1 MIRLSSFFFSTL
13 SVLSCFSQEG
23 NKIDYAQKYAQ
34 TITDAE
40 LKTHLT
46 VLASD
51 EYEGRETGKSGQ
63 KKAAEYLINSF
74 KKSGCS
80 FAPGMNQ
87 FEQQFNVIENVPG
100 GSLNFLGKELSF
112 KTDFIYTNA
121 KAKNTISNLPV
132 YTTNAA
138 QLHASENIVIVEKLV
153 STDVRGAFL
162 KIKEKGLVTSNV
174 KAIVLVAE
182 SFSDVYMYYEH
193 FFTSRSMRL
202 ASDKTEKE
210 LPIIIVNSE
219 SVKDKLPKKLKYLF
233 GKGKPKTYTKELG
246 KLSAELNKDE
256 QLLQSSN
263 VLAFIPGS
271 DPILSKEVVVITAH
285 YDHIGIDNGVVYN
298 GADDDGTGTVA
309 LLELAQAF
317 MTAYKEGNGPRRSIL
332 IMPVSGEEKGL
343 LGSRYYT
350 ENPIIPLANII
361 SDLNIDM
368 IGRDDI
374 PHENTKEEYIYI
386 IGSNMISDDLHNAN
400 ELANN
405 SYTNLK
411 LDYTFNSKN
420 DPNQFYYR
428 SDHYN
433 FAKNGIPSVFYF
445 SGVHDDYH
453 QPTDDVEKIDFEKVE
468 TVAKL
473 VFHTA
478 WILANKTERPAPNE

>member
-1 MIRLSSFFFSTL
+1 MIRFSSLIVCCFSAFTF
-13 SVLSCFSQEG
+13 FSQEG

-34 TITDAE
+34 TITNEE

-51 EYEGRETGKSGQ
+51 EYEGRETGKAGQ
-63 KKAAEYLINSF
+63 KKSAEYLINSF

-80 FAPGMNQ
+80 FAPGMTQ

-100 GSLNFLGKELSF
+100 GTLNFLGKDLAF

-121 KAKNTISNLPV
+121 KAKNALSNLPV
-132 YTTNAA
+132 YTAKSA
-138 QLHASENIVIVEKLV
+138 QFHQTENIVIIEKLV

-162 KIKEKGLVTSNV
+162 KIKDKGLVTTNV

-182 SFSDVYMYYEH
+182 SFSDVYLYYEH
-193 FFTSRSMRL
+193 FFTTRAMRL

-210 LPIIIVNSE
+210 LPIIIVNAE
-219 SVKDKLPKKLKYLF
+219 SVKEKLPKKLRYLF
-233 GKGKPKTYTKELG
+233 GKGKQKSYKKELG

-317 MTAYKEGNGPRRSIL
+317 MTAYKEGHGPRRSIL

-361 SDLNIDM
+361 TDLNIDM

-374 PHENTKEEYIYI
+374 PHEKSKEEYIYI

-445 SGVHDDYH
+445 SGVHEDYH
-453 QPTDDVEKIDFEKVE
+453 QPTDDIEKIDFEKVE